1 MYNKMKKLF
10 ITICIT
16 TLLFSCGNSNSKT
29 QEKLG
34 LTEKERKEIFI
45 NLQSIE
51 VKARQD
57 ANKAFP
63 VDISKPDY
71 KEENIEKNV
80 EINSKLIEQYQ
91 AEVRKEFKISED
103 TQWEIISEGVK
114 KGWNK

>member
-1 MYNKMKKLF
+1 MKKLF
-10 ITICIT
+10 FALSIT

-29 QEKLG
+29 QEKFG
-34 LTEKERKEIFI
+34 LSEAERKEIYT

-57 ANKAFP
+57 ADKAFP

-71 KEENIEKNV
+71 KEENIDKNV
-80 EINSKLIEQYQ
+80 EKNSELLEQYQ
-91 AEVRKEFKISED
+91 AGVRAEFKISED
-103 TQWEIISEGVK
+103 TQWEIISEGVS